1 MDTEITGDSVPDETL
16 TPHAKF
22 ARDHWNAKSDD
33 YQAFQKPALAQEPE
47 AWGMLRTPEA
57 DLQVLS
63 NVADLDVLDF
73 GCGAAQWSI
82 ALALR
87 GARPV
92 GLDLSEQQ
100 LAHARAAMAGAG
112 VEFPLVQGS
121 GEHAPLPSASFDIVF
136 SDGGVM
142 SWCDPY
148 LTVPETARLLRPGG
162 LLAFCAVTAFAH
174 AHWNDDD
181 LWPGKHL
188 ESAYFGSARPK
199 PNGATYFAMPHGAWI
214 DLFNQ
219 HGFEIEQLL
228 ELQPPSGVTNPY
240 SANLEWASKWPLEEI
255 WKVRL
260 RD

>member
-100 LAHARAAMAGAG
+100 LAHARVG
-112 VEFPLVQGS
+112 VFRIRQAKAEWRYLLRDATRRVDRPVQS
-121 GEHAPLPSASFDIVF
+121 
-136 SDGGVM
+136 
-142 SWCDPY
+142 
-148 LTVPETARLLRPGG
+148 ARLR
-162 LLAFCAVTAFAH
+162 
-174 AHWNDDD
+174 N
-181 LWPGKHL
+181 
-188 ESAYFGSARPK
+188 R
-199 PNGATYFAMPHGAWI
+199 AT
-214 DLFNQ
+214 
-219 HGFEIEQLL
+219 
-228 ELQPPSGVTNPY
+228 T
-240 SANLEWASKWPLEEI
+240 
-255 WKVRL
+255 
-260 RD
+260 